1 MNSTAA
7 ALKPANLPDIRSV
20 EPIPVRKFPPHPTKE
35 IFRKHGITGRKLAT
49 ATGYN
54 PVYLLSI
61 LRGVNRPRP
70 ELERALY
77 VFADQLEPGRFADR
91 LAEFEA
97 LETEH

>member
-1 MNSTAA
+1 MNTAA
-7 ALKPANLPDIRSV
+7 ALHPAKLPNIREVKPRPIR
-20 EPIPVRKFPPHPTKE
+20 KGPPHPTKKV
-35 IFRKHGITGRKLAT
+35 FRKHGITGRKLAA
-49 ATGYN
+49 ATGFHDAYILA
-54 PVYLLSI
+54 V
-61 LRGVNRPRP
+61 LRGEHKPGP